1 MAKSFATALCA
12 RCFFLKRW
20 FCLIA
25 CPAVAAELEEADA
38 GGLGCR

>member
-1 MAKSFATALCA
+1 LMAKSFATTWCA

-25 CPAVAAELEEADA
+25 CPAVEDELGEGD
-38 GGLGCR
+38 G